1 MRFRVVVAGWVG
13 RCCGA
18 GAWRRAS
25 SNRDCGSIARTF
37 PATICRLLGAGLP
50 IKKPP
55 QAAKSKPPK
64 VARRRCFGRTP
75 RPKPKGPKGAGGL
88 VHSCMCEA
96 EGAKKEANE
105 RRAEQQER
113 HAHYSFPPPLAFGL
127 WPFLGANLQ
136 YEPIEYHSAAR
147 ARVSFPVFFVSSIFF
162 FCDWLVVHTRDTHTH
177 NTARRPRISLLVC
190 CLLLFARGRGRPLAD
205 ERPPHQR
212 THDMVEAT
220 KPAPAHHKEG
230 HAHGAARHTQR
241 PTNALALAGCW
252 LVC

>member
-1 MRFRVVVAGWVG
+1 MDSQSAFRIVMRFRVMVAGWVG

-75 RPKPKGPKGAGGL
+75 RPKAQKGRGASCTRAL

-96 EGAKKEANE
+96 EEPRARRSQATREA
-105 RRAEQQER
+105 RALT
-113 HAHYSFPPPLAFGL
+113 HSLVPAALAFFG
-127 WPFLGANLQ
+127 PFLALGANLQ
-136 YEPIEYHSAAR
+136 YEPIEHHSAAR
-147 ARVSFPVFFVSSIFF
+147 ARVFFSRLLCFF
-162 FCDWLVVHTRDTHTH
+162 
-177 NTARRPRISLLVC
+177 N
-190 CLLLFARGRGRPLAD
+190 LLL
-205 ERPPHQR
+205 
-212 THDMVEAT
+212 
-220 KPAPAHHKEG
+220 
-230 HAHGAARHTQR
+230 
-241 PTNALALAGCW
+241 
-252 LVC
+252 